1 MRYRMSSDNVMMMMM
16 MMMMTTMMM
25 IMTMIM
31 MMVFITHITRN
42 IGIYLD
48 REVNENA
55 KLSLLYGE
63 SCSVARFFN
72 TPNQMHIILYICY
85 IYFFYHICLTRFG
98 VLCANFR
105 ENFVIFPKTIS
116 FLQRC

>member
-1 MRYRMSSDNVMMMMM
+1 MSSDNVMMMMM

-31 MMVFITHITRN
+31 MMVLITHITRN
-42 IGIYLD
+42 IGNYMD

-55 KLSLLYGE
+55 KWSLLYGE

-85 IYFFYHICLTRFG
+85 ICVY
-98 VLCANFR
+98 
-105 ENFVIFPKTIS
+105 IFIYLYPIS
-116 FLQRC
+116 PTCSLRY